1 MKHVPTVLTL
11 VGQRIYII
19 DWIVISHF
27 VSLSLSLPFRH
38 LFGPSTDPDPE
49 KCMGVDL
56 AMPLP
61 LPPLV
66 VVMMNYCFLFFI
78 FHDELLLPDWGKRN
92 SKLSIACGF

>member
-19 DWIVISHF
+19 DWIVISRF

-61 LPPLV
+61 PLV
-66 VVMMNYCFLFFI
+66 VVMMNYCFLFY
-78 FHDELLLPDWGKRN
+78 
-92 SKLSIACGF
+92 LS